1 MFLKNFFILLSIL
14 ILTKIGI
21 CAWRIYKGRDKLSL
35 KYYLGIYKGRD
46 KLSLKYYLGIIEWEK
61 EFLKIAAVAL
71 LALILTLF
79 TS

>member
-35 KYYLGIYKGRD
+35 KYYLGI
-46 KLSLKYYLGIIEWEK
+46 IEWDK
-61 EFLKIAAVAL
+61 EFLKIAFLAL
-71 LALILTLF
+71 LALLLTLAR
-79 TS
+79 S